1 MSQIGTGKGKAS
13 DRPVKRV
20 LIVEDDDDLRAMM
33 QELLIAEGYECIDA
47 EDGLEALDWLAKVPV
62 DLVVADILMPRMAG
76 PELIAEIRQ
85 TSAWASTRILLLS
98 AYAILAPYRDLPV
111 NGILLKPFPLPD
123 FLEKVNEIIGPPA
136 T

>member
-1 MSQIGTGKGKAS
+1 MSGVVTGKAS

-47 EDGLEALDWLAKVPV
+47 EDGLEALDWLAQVPI

-76 PELIAEIRQ
+76 PELIAKIRQ

-98 AYAILAPYRDLPV
+98 GYANLAPYRDLPV
-111 NGILLKPFPLPD
+111 NGILLKPFTLSD
-123 FLEKVNEIIGPPA
+123 FLTKVKAIIGPPA
-136 T
+136 G